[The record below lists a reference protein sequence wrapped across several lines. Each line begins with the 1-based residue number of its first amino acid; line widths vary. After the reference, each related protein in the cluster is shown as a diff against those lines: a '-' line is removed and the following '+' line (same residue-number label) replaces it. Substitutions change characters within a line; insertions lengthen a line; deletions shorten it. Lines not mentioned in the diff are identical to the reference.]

1 MEGVLKLV
9 NAIVEPM
16 ASSEG
21 FWSYVHSD
29 DDAEGHRIVEL
40 ARDIAAQFEMI
51 TDEPI
56 RLFLDKNDL
65 EWGVDWDK
73 KIHTSIANVA
83 FFIPVLT
90 PRYFSSASCRTEL
103 SSFARVADKLGVK
116 QLLLPLLYVDVPAL
130 HVEEP
135 TDPLVE
141 LVGTYQWI
149 DWTELRFASRKSPRY
164 RRAVADL
171 ARRLA
176 DANAEADRTELFTDS
191 DSDADEGDDSDGLME
206 KLAGLESAL
215 PELTETLD
223 SAGHEISG
231 IGELFGA
238 STEKINT
245 PAVNSSFAKRL
256 GVVRALAADLAGPA
270 QRIRSLGEDYTRQLH
285 DVDLGVRAVIGN
297 APADVAANP
306 ENRAEYCAFFA
317 SLRGMVQASEE
328 GLSSLDG
335 MLTALTGMEG
345 TSRDLR
351 PPIREL
357 RRGLTLMSEGRS
369 VISAWTS
376 LIDGSGV
383 ECDRDDPP
391 GSSVTPSPSPSRVT

>member
-1 MEGVLKLV
+1 
-9 NAIVEPM
+9 M

-29 DDAEGHRIVEL
+29 DDAEGHRVVKL

-135 TDPLVE
+135 TDPLVQ
-141 LVGTYQWI
+141 LVGTYQWV
-149 DWTELRFASRKSPRY
+149 DWTDLRFASRKSPRY

-176 DANAEADRTELFTDS
+176 DANTEADRTERS
-191 DSDADEGDDSDGLME
+191 PDADPDDDENDDSDGLME
-206 KLAGLESAL
+206 QLAGFETGL
-215 PELTETLD
+215 PALTETLE
-223 SAGHEISG
+223 SAAREVAGLAG
-231 IGELFGA
+231 LFAA
-238 STEKINT
+238 STDKINT
-245 PAVNSSFAKRL
+245 PAISSSFAKRL

-270 QRIRSLGEDYTRQLH
+270 QRIRSLAEDYTRQLH
-285 DVDLGVRAVIGN
+285 DVDLGVRAVIMN
-297 APADVAANP
+297 APPDVAAHP
-306 ENRAEYCAFFA
+306 DNRAGYCTFFA
-317 SLRGMVQASEE
+317 SLRGMVQSSEE
-328 GLSSLDG
+328 GLSGLDG
-335 MLTALTGMEG
+335 MLTGLTGLEG

-357 RRGLTLMSEGRS
+357 RRGLTLMLEGRS
-369 VISAWTS
+369 VIGAWTS
-376 LIDGSGV
+376 LINGSGV
-383 ECDRDDPP
+383 ECEPDDLPAI
-391 GSSVTPSPSPSRVT
+391 SVTA